1 LLGTALKSVRIRRD
15 ALPDH
20 PFIFRKQ
27 VQRADPGTRN
37 GDPVRILGKD
47 GNPLGAGLYNGKSQ
61 IAIRVLTRETSAVVD
76 GRFLRH
82 RIEDAV
88 KLRRELLGLERRTD
102 AYRVVNSEGDG
113 LSGLIV
119 DRYGPVLSVQI
130 KCLGIFRFGG
140 ELVEILTGLFPGA
153 SIVYRRD
160 EQAEK
165 IEGFRVPVSRG
176 PTEVEILSDGIH
188 TAVNPVEGHKTGSFL
203 DQRDNRLLAASVARG
218 RRVLD
223 LFCYEGAFALAL
235 ARAGAKCVEAV
246 DLDELAIE
254 RAKANARRNQL
265 DVAFRHGDAFVV
277 LRERPDADFILLDPP
292 RWLEAGGDD
301 EAGKRRYLDLNA
313 QAISVLPRGG
323 LLMTSSCSGR
333 LSTDAF
339 LSILHRSALRAER
352 SLRILEVRGAAPDH
366 PVRADFPEG
375 RYLTAVL
382 GTVE

>member
-1 LLGTALKSVRIRRD
+1 MGQAVKSVRIRRD
-15 ALPDH
+15 SLPDH
-20 PFIFRKQ
+20 PWIYRKQ

-37 GDPVRILGKD
+37 GDPVRIFGKD
-47 GNPLGAGLYNGKSQ
+47 GTTLGAGLYNGKSQ
-61 IAIRVLTRETSAVVD
+61 LAIRVLTRDTSVVLD
-76 GRFLRH
+76 EWFLRR
-82 RIEDAV
+82 RIEEAV
-88 KLRRELLGLERRTD
+88 KLRREVLQLEARTD

-113 LSGLIV
+113 LSGLII

-130 KCLGIFRFGG
+130 KCLGFFRFGG
-140 ELVEILTGLFPGA
+140 ELPGILTDLFPGS

-160 EQAEK
+160 VQAEK
-165 IEGFRVPVSRG
+165 IEGFKVPVSRG
-176 PTEVEILSDGIH
+176 PTEVEIVSDGIR

-218 RRVLD
+218 RKVLD

-235 ARAGAKCVEAV
+235 AKGGARSVAAV
-246 DLDELAIE
+246 DLDEHAIE
-254 RAKANARRNQL
+254 RAEGNGSRNKL
-265 DVAFRHGDAFVV
+265 DIDFRHGDAFVV

-292 RWLEAGGDD
+292 RWLESGGEDD
-301 EAGKRRYLDLNA
+301 TGKRRYMDLNA
-313 QAISVLPRGG
+313 LAISALPKGG

-333 LSTDAF
+333 LTTDAF
-339 LSILHRSALRAER
+339 LEILRRAALRAER

-382 GTVE
+382 ATVE

>member
-1 LLGTALKSVRIRRD
+1 MKSVRIRRD
-15 ALPDH
+15 SLPDH
-20 PFIFRKQ
+20 PWIYRKQ

-37 GDPVRILGKD
+37 GDPVRILRKD
-47 GNPLGAGLYNGKSQ
+47 GTPLGAGLFNARSQ
-61 IAIRVLTRETSAVVD
+61 IAIRVLTRDTSVVLD
-76 GRFLRH
+76 ECFLRR
-82 RIEDAV
+82 RIEEAV
-88 KLRRELLGLERRTD
+88 ELRREILKLETRTD

-113 LSGLIV
+113 LSGLII

-130 KCLGIFRFGG
+130 KCLGFFRFGG
-140 ELVEILTGLFPGA
+140 ELVEILTHFFPGA

-160 EQAEK
+160 EKAEK
-165 IEGFRVPVSRG
+165 IEGFRVPVSKR
-176 PTEVEILSDGIH
+176 PTVVEITSDGIH

-218 RRVLD
+218 RKVLD

-235 ARAGAKCVEAV
+235 AKAGARSVAAV

-254 RAKANARRNQL
+254 RAAGNASRNGL
-265 DVAFRHGDAFVV
+265 DVDFRHGDAFAV
-277 LRERPDADFILLDPP
+277 LREQPDVDFILLDPP

-301 EAGKRRYLDLNA
+301 QIGKRRYLDLNA
-313 QAISVLPRGG
+313 LAISALPRGG

-333 LSTDAF
+333 LTTEAF
-339 LSILHRSALRAER
+339 LEILRRAALRAER

-375 RYLTAVL
+375 RYLAAVL
-382 GTVE
+382 ATVE